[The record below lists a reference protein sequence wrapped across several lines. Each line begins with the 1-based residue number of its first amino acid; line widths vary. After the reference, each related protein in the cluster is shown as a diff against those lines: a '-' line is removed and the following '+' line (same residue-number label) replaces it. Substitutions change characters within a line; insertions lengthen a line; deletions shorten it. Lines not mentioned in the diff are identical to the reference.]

1 MHEEKISRFKH
12 DLVIYSDRWQ
22 NEDLGKIEVTERSI
36 EFVSDDRHLIL
47 DIDTVQE
54 ARLERDVVKI
64 LDAQQEIYLLKFLKR
79 PPYQKWYST
88 ETYYD
93 IDEQTSRRFVSLIYS
108 MVKSRKAVSEK
119 KEKVIIKEV
128 ILTPCK
134 YCGGLMPQTALS
146 CPQCGARKK

>member
-1 MHEEKISRFKH
+1 MHKEKVSRFKH
-12 DLVIYSDRWQ
+12 DFVIYSDRWQ
-22 NEDLGKIEVTERSI
+22 NEDLGKIEVTDRFV
-36 EFVSDDRHLIL
+36 EFTSDDRHLIL
-47 DIDTVQE
+47 DIDKLRE
-54 ARLERDVVKI
+54 AKIERDVIKI
-64 LDAQQEIYLLKFLKR
+64 LDAKQEIYLLKFLKR

-93 IDEQTSRRFVSLIYS
+93 IDEQSSRKFVSLIYS
-108 MVKSRKAVSEK
+108 IMKSRKAVLGK